1 MAGGPSGK
9 GGVSTRRLLRHPS
22 ERTGATGIECPVST
36 ATATTGHTDNTA
48 TKVTTMT
55 LRALI
60 LTFLLLATTT
70 AVTAA
75 EGQRLQFLGLHSDV
89 PADWVPEEVASSM
102 RVLQLR
108 VPAADKGEDVQFVAY
123 YFGPN
128 QGGSLDA
135 NVARWKSQFSKP
147 DGGEVEPVI
156 TPLKGTFPAN
166 LVELE
171 GSYARGMGMGQAGE
185 VLPERMLLAAVVETP
200 KGNLYPQIH
209 GPTAVVKGLRDAF
222 VAFVEGIKPDETP

>member
-1 MAGGPSGK
+1 
-9 GGVSTRRLLRHPS
+9 VS
-22 ERTGATGIECPVST
+22 A

-55 LRALI
+55 LRTLI
-60 LTFLLLATTT
+60 LAFLLLAATA

-75 EGQRLQFLGLHSDV
+75 EGQRVQFLGLHSQL

-102 RVLQLR
+102 RVLQFGI
-108 VPAADKGEDVQFVAY
+108 PGGGEGEDVQFVAY

-156 TPLKGTFPAN
+156 TPLKGAFPAS

-171 GSYARGMGMGQAGE
+171 GSYARGVGMGQAGE
-185 VLPERMLLAAVVETP
+185 VLTDRMLLAAVVETP

-209 GPTAVVKGLRDAF
+209 GPAAAVKGLRDAF
-222 VAFVEGIKPDETP
+222 VAFVEGINPDETP